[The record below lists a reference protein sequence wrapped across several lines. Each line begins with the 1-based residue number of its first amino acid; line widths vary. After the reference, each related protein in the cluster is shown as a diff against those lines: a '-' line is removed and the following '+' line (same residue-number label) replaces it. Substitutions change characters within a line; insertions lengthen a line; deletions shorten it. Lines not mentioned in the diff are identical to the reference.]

1 MICPECEALPTLFH
15 GDNDFYLRAATHHT
29 LGKLMDLARN
39 QGLAAEP
46 MDDPFC
52 FQARAGQAELIDYLY
67 AAATHLSRE
76 EQAQS
81 RALALRAGQS
91 PSMSDLLAARPLLQF
106 IAYGRGQELVQLLE
120 QDRHFSLLQPIFT
133 ADGRVYGQE
142 ALLRGRNGEG
152 GVIPPAALFDMA
164 ADAGLLFALDLKAR
178 HSAINT
184 MARRPRDGARLFVN
198 FNPSSIYDPTYCLR
212 STREMVQQVGLTPA
226 DIVFEVTETARAHDE
241 DHLRAILDYYREAGF
256 QVALDDI
263 GAGFSGLNL
272 LQLLKPDFMKI
283 DMALIRDIDSDPYK
297 QIIVQHLIGIAH
309 DSGAMVVA
317 EGIETEAERAWV
329 TDAGADLLQGYL
341 LGRPVAVEQASAV
354 MDGRIG
360 Q

>member
-1 MICPECEALPTLFH
+1 MNCPECEALPTLFY
-15 GDNDFYLRAATHHT
+15 GENQFYLRAATRHT
-29 LGKLMDLARN
+29 LGKLVDLAQSRSLDM
-39 QGLAAEP
+39 GA

-52 FQARAGQAELIDYLY
+52 LQARAGQGELIDFLV
-67 AAATHLSRE
+67 AAGALLSRE

-81 RALALRAGQS
+81 RALVLPADQ
-91 PSMSDLLAARPLLQF
+91 PPTMTDLLAARPLLQF
-106 IAYGRGQELVQLLE
+106 IAYGRGQGLVQLLA
-120 QDRHFSLLQPIFT
+120 QDRYFSLLQPIFT
-133 ADGRVYGQE
+133 ADGRVYGEE
-142 ALLRGRNGEG
+142 ALLRGRDEDGTI
-152 GVIPPAALFDMA
+152 IPPADLFGMA

-178 HSAINT
+178 HSAIET

-198 FNPSSIYDPTYCLR
+198 FNPSSIYDPAYCLR
-212 STREMVQQVGLTPA
+212 STRDMVQRVGLTPA

-283 DMALIRDIDSDPYK
+283 DMALIRGIDSDPYK

-329 TDAGADLLQGYL
+329 VTAGADLLQGYL
-341 LGRPVAVEQASAV
+341 LGRPVAVA
-354 MDGRIG
+354 
-360 Q
+360 